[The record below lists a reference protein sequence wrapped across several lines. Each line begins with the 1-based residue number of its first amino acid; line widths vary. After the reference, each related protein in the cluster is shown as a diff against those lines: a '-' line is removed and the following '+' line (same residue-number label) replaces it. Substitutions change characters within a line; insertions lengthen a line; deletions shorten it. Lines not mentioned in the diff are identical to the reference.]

1 MKMIDVSKLE
11 FISDILRA
19 QHMCIDAIQSLN
31 NTDKLADILKRTD
44 IDFYDVWTIVY
55 DKLDAKSPFIITYN
69 YFISINPGNA
79 FAERQGRIMNLV
91 RDKWQHKMK
100 MLLLNSKMSASFN
113 VPMKMLYLEKCDSWT

>member
-79 FAERQGRIMNLV
+79 FAERQGRKFKN
-91 RDKWQHKMK
+91 RGHGANANQCKPNK
-100 MLLLNSKMSASFN
+100 
-113 VPMKMLYLEKCDSWT
+113 